1 MFEGPDKVQPSRP
14 RPTRLPK
21 MGVTSVT
28 RTSTP
33 KSEFPK
39 SELASPKSPKYRI
52 PEAASPKT
60 PNFRKSGNFDF
71 ENGNDEP
78 IYCEIV
84 TPGKSPKRIT
94 NNFEPISQ
102 KSSNL
107 VRTNYI
113 RQSTGISNNSEF
125 CSKSPNPIGMN
136 YKRQNSNNSDFILKS
151 PGSVRNGFVRQQIS
165 NNNNSSNFVRN
176 AKPDS
181 SRLSSIGVSSIRN
194 NYMLGKQ
201 ESQNV
206 SNFVRNSNNSDLI
219 NSNNN
224 PRQPYNW
231 SQRYRSTNVDE
242 PDASPNKNRSRNPSI
257 SSELGSNENRVV
269 LRIPE
274 SPVRSIFGE
283 SENDPSP
290 IFRAPVAPKMSQSVY
305 GLGRRAHT
313 QLEIST
319 SRLRDSRL
327 QDPRWRQ
334 IGSEESS
341 AQVRCSE
348 VKKYTI

>member
-1 MFEGPDKVQPSRP
+1 
-14 RPTRLPK
+14 

-33 KSEFPK
+33 KSDLP
-39 SELASPKSPKYRI
+39 SPKSPKYRI

-84 TPGKSPKRIT
+84 TPGKSTKRLS
-94 NNFEPISQ
+94 NNFEQASQ
-102 KSSNL
+102 KSTNS
-107 VRTNYI
+107 VRNNYI
-113 RQSTGISNNSEF
+113 RQSTAISNNSDYCE
-125 CSKSPNPIGMN
+125 KSPNSVGMN

-151 PGSVRNGFVRQQIS
+151 PGSVRNGFVRQQVL
-165 NNNNSSNFVRN
+165 NNNSSNFVRN
-176 AKPDS
+176 AKPES
-181 SRLSSIGVSSIRN
+181 SRISSIGVSSVRT
-194 NYMLGKQ
+194 NYMLGKPQ
-201 ESQNV
+201 QSQNV
-206 SNFVRNSNNSDLI
+206 SNYVRNSDNSELT

-224 PRQPYNW
+224 SRQPYNW
-231 SQRYRSTNVDE
+231 SQRYRSTNIDE
-242 PDASPNKNRSRNPSI
+242 SDTGPNKNRIRNLSN
-257 SSELGSNENRVV
+257 SSELGSNENERHRVV
-269 LRIPE
+269 HRVPE

-283 SENDPSP
+283 SDNDPSP

-319 SRLRDSRL
+319 SR
-327 QDPRWRQ
+327 WRQ
-334 IGSEESS
+334 ISSEETS

-348 VKKYTI
+348 VTNKTLKKKLNFK